1 MMTQLAVGMFGG
13 IRRAWTLNS
22 RVQAAPVFHEFI
34 LAAFATPI
42 LALGKDQCAFAPQ
55 AGFGARRLL
64 DGILQAVPAFR
75 SPS

>member
-55 AGFGARRLL
+55 AGFGAVIDR
-64 DGILQAVPAFR
+64 ILQAVPAFR